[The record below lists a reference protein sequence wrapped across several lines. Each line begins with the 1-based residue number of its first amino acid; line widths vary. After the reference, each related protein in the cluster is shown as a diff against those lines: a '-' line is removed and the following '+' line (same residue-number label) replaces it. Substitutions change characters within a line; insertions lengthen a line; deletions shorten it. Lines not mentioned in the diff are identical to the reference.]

1 MEKVQFPRFMVAA
14 EKSGQGKT
22 LITCALL
29 ELLKEQHRVSAFKCG
44 PDYIDPMFHRRVA
57 GVPSYNLDSFFSSR
71 EELIQLL
78 GLHGGPDRLGVI
90 EGVMGYYDGL
100 GGSTDRASS
109 YEVAERTH
117 TPVILVAD
125 AQGRSFSTLAAV
137 RGFLNFRPDSH
148 IKGVLFNRLSPMLY
162 PALKRAAEEE
172 LGIRAVGFVPP
183 LGEEFRL
190 KSRHLGLLRPEEI
203 PGFREEIH
211 KLAETLRPGIDLEAI
226 LSIAKEAE
234 PLPARRRRLPQI
246 RKENGE
252 KPVIAVAM
260 DEAF

>member
-109 YEVAERTH
+109 MR
-117 TPVILVAD
+117 
-125 AQGRSFSTLAAV
+125 
-137 RGFLNFRPDSH
+137 
-148 IKGVLFNRLSPMLY
+148 
-162 PALKRAAEEE
+162 
-172 LGIRAVGFVPP
+172 
-183 LGEEFRL
+183 
-190 KSRHLGLLRPEEI
+190 
-203 PGFREEIH
+203 
-211 KLAETLRPGIDLEAI
+211 
-226 LSIAKEAE
+226 
-234 PLPARRRRLPQI
+234 
-246 RKENGE
+246 
-252 KPVIAVAM
+252 
-260 DEAF
+260 

>member
-71 EELIQLL
+71 EELIQLFS
-78 GLHGGPDRLGVI
+78 LHGGPDRLGVI

-109 YEVAERTH
+109 YEVAELSL
-117 TPVILVAD
+117 I
-125 AQGRSFSTLAAV
+125 
-137 RGFLNFRPDSH
+137 H
-148 IKGVLFNRLSPMLY
+148 I
-162 PALKRAAEEE
+162 
-172 LGIRAVGFVPP
+172 
-183 LGEEFRL
+183 
-190 KSRHLGLLRPEEI
+190 
-203 PGFREEIH
+203 
-211 KLAETLRPGIDLEAI
+211 
-226 LSIAKEAE
+226 
-234 PLPARRRRLPQI
+234 
-246 RKENGE
+246 
-252 KPVIAVAM
+252 
-260 DEAF
+260 